1 MKKLIIPCLLVLL
14 ISGCGKIAPQLDVNK
29 KIYNTFS
36 NMQGYE
42 AVLKVNT
49 VSNTN
54 NNTFDTKQYYKY
66 PDKMRSET
74 DGVVTI
80 MEGGRATVQNTAV
93 GQPLKIEQ
101 IPSDESDYMFL
112 QNFFAA
118 YYRNEETSAVVNSD
132 KSNIIT
138 LQVDTGLS
146 NPYRSSA
153 ELKMDTG
160 TMKPI
165 SMELK
170 GKDGKTY
177 VKIEYVSFQINQNL
191 GDSLFQIE

>member
-80 MEGGRATVQNTAV
+80 MEGGRATVQNTAEMCIRDRSPAQFSGWRRAPQNV
-93 GQPLKIEQ
+93 RFSLGGLK
-101 IPSDESDYMFL
+101 
-112 QNFFAA
+112 
-118 YYRNEETSAVVNSD
+118 RSA
-132 KSNIIT
+132 
-138 LQVDTGLS
+138 
-146 NPYRSSA
+146 
-153 ELKMDTG
+153 
-160 TMKPI
+160 
-165 SMELK
+165 
-170 GKDGKTY
+170 
-177 VKIEYVSFQINQNL
+177 
-191 GDSLFQIE
+191 

>member
-93 GQPLKIEQ
+93 GQPLKMCIRDSSGGFYDYRHRRRYHTPGN
-101 IPSDESDYMFL
+101 INRGNRRFKDE
-112 QNFFAA
+112 
-118 YYRNEETSAVVNSD
+118 R
-132 KSNIIT
+132 
-138 LQVDTGLS
+138 
-146 NPYRSSA
+146 
-153 ELKMDTG
+153 
-160 TMKPI
+160 
-165 SMELK
+165 
-170 GKDGKTY
+170 
-177 VKIEYVSFQINQNL
+177 
-191 GDSLFQIE
+191 